1 MAKSQQTFE
10 KRLERVREITTLL
23 EGGDL
28 PLEQGVKL
36 FQEGVRLS
44 KECAAELEQARI
56 IVETAGQ
63 QSAAQSG
70 ADPGEQA

>member
-1 MAKSQQTFE
+1 MAKTQSFE
-10 KRLERVREITTLL
+10 KRLERVREITALL

-44 KECAAELEQARI
+44 RECSAELEQARV
-56 IVETAGQ
+56 IVENAGQ
-63 QSAAQSG
+63 E
-70 ADPGEQA
+70 PGPDGGEDA

>member
-1 MAKSQQTFE
+1 MAKTQQTFE
-10 KRLERVREITTLL
+10 KRLERIREITALL

-63 QSAAQSG
+63 QGAAQSG
-70 ADPGEQA
+70 AEPGEEA

>member
-1 MAKSQQTFE
+1 MAKTQTFE
-10 KRLERVREITTLL
+10 KRLERIKEIVTLL
-23 EGGDL
+23 ETGDL

-44 KECAAELEQARI
+44 KDCGAELEQARI

-63 QSAAQSG
+63 GDTSEDA
-70 ADPGEQA
+70 

>member
-1 MAKSQQTFE
+1 MDKSPQTFE
-10 KRLERVREITTLL
+10 KRLERIKEIVASL
-23 EGGDL
+23 EAENV

-44 KECAAELEQARI
+44 KECSTELEQARI

-63 QSAAQSG
+63 TSEDQ
-70 ADPGEQA
+70 